1 MAYVGRKIRI
11 GKLSQKTR
19 DTCIQGRVAYDS
31 RHGAGQ
37 GDGGGGGQAGE
48 QAGAWH
54 TSRPA

>member
-19 DTCIQGRVAYDS
+19 DTCIQHRDTGHVAYDS

-37 GDGGGGGQAGE
+37 GDGGYQDSDDGGAGK
-48 QAGAWH
+48 
-54 TSRPA
+54 